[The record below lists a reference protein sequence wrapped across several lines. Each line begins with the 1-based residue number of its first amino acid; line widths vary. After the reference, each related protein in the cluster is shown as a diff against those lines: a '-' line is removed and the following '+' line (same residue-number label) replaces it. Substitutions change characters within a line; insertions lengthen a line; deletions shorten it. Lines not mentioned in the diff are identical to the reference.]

1 MLEYTALGRSQHS
14 HFPFLPPFR
23 YPPVGEMITG
33 CNCRCSPAG
42 GIVRA
47 RASTVPREVP
57 TYRQGVKVLSP
68 FRAKVSLKWKELMA
82 SRASLSML
90 VTLEERERLKE
101 LSRWSN
107 GLAPRGGHTDRRT
120 VRRKKREVKHPQSST
135 IARETTQMWMLHI
148 RYQMIGPKK
157 QFSLVHET
165 L

>member
-1 MLEYTALGRSQHS
+1 MTS
-14 HFPFLPPFR
+14 H

-33 CNCRCSPAG
+33 CSCLCSPAG
-42 GIVRA
+42 GNVRA
-47 RASTVPREVP
+47 RASTVPRVVP

-68 FRAKVSLKWKELMA
+68 FRAKVSQKWKEPMD

-120 VRRKKREVKHPQSST
+120 VRIKQREVKHPQS
-135 IARETTQMWMLHI
+135 IAITRQTTQMW
-148 RYQMIGPKK
+148 
-157 QFSLVHET
+157 T
-165 L
+165 LYSK